1 MGRFMVLVLDSFGI
15 GYMDDVKEVRP
26 QDIGANT
33 CKHILEKHP
42 EVKLRNLE
50 KLGLMN
56 ALGDNLGV
64 MKKNEMAVFG
74 ISKLQHFGCDTF
86 YGHQEIMGTLPQKP
100 LTEAFS
106 KSIDRVAD
114 TLKESGY
121 EVEYKGNGPYYLLV
135 NNSVAIGDNIEADL
149 GQAYNITASLDI
161 VDFDEVT
168 EIGKIVRKEVKVPRV
183 IAFGGKNVNIEDI
196 LNAEE
201 VKGDYIGIN
210 APKSGVYNEGYK
222 VIHLG
227 YGVNPDVQIPTILGK
242 NDIAVTLIGKVA
254 DIVHNQYG
262 KSIFSVDTRE
272 VMENM
277 IKEMDNL
284 HRGFMCVN
292 VQETDLA
299 GHRQNVEKYLEKL
312 IITDVY
318 MGRVIEK
325 MNKEDI
331 LVVMADHGNDP
342 TIGHSRHTRENV
354 PLLIY
359 KKDIEN
365 KFIGHRKTLAD
376 VGATVA
382 EYFNVEYPEN
392 GQSFLHLINDK

>member
-26 QDIGANT
+26 QDYGANT

-42 EVKLRNLE
+42 YVKLKNLE
-50 KLGLMN
+50 ELGLMN
-56 ALGDNLGV
+56 VLGNDLGV
-64 MKKNEMAVFG
+64 MKKNEMAVYG
-74 ISKLQHFGCDTF
+74 MAELQHFGCDTF
-86 YGHQEIMGTLPQKP
+86 YGHQEIMGTLPKKP
-100 LTEAFS
+100 LTEPFS

-114 TLKESGY
+114 ALQKAGY

-161 VDFDEVT
+161 IDFEEVT
-168 EIGKIVRKEVKVPRV
+168 EIGKLVRKEVKVPRV
-183 IAFGGKNVNIEDI
+183 IAFGGKNVKLENII
-196 LNAEE
+196 NAEE
-201 VKGDYIGIN
+201 VSGDFIGIN
-210 APKSGVYNEGYK
+210 APKSGVYNNGYK
-222 VIHLG
+222 VIHIG
-227 YGVNPDVQIPTILGK
+227 YGVNSDVQVPTLLGK
-242 NDIAVTLIGKVA
+242 KDIQVTLIGKVA
-254 DIVHNQYG
+254 DIVYNQYG
-262 KSIFSVDTRE
+262 KNISSVDTME

-277 IKEMDNL
+277 INEMDNL
-284 HRGFMCVN
+284 RHGFMCVN

-299 GHRQNVEKYLEKL
+299 GHRQSIEKYLEKL
-312 IITDVY
+312 MISDVY
-318 MGRVIEK
+318 IGSVMEK
-325 MNKEDI
+325 MNKEDV

-359 KKDIEN
+359 KKDMKN
-365 KFIGHRKTLAD
+365 KFIGHRKTLSD

-382 EYFNVEYPEN
+382 EYFGVEYPEN
-392 GQSFLHLINDK
+392 GQSFLQLIND